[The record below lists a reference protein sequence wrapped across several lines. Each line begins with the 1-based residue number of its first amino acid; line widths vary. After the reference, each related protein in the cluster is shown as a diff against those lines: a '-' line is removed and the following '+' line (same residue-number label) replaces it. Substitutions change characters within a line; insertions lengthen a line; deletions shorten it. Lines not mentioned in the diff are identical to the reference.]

1 MPLDAICLRAVTNEL
16 NNVLAGCRVEKVYQP
31 DRDEIVLQTRGGQ
44 GGPRRLLL
52 SIAAGSPRVHFI
64 DAARENP
71 AAPPMFCMLLR
82 KHVQGAKIAAV
93 SQPAVERML
102 TIELDTTDEMGV
114 PCKKHLICELMGKH
128 SNVILCGEDNRIID
142 ALRRVDGDLSGKR
155 QVLPVCFTVCRPHRT
170 STTRS
175 RFPAQDLPPPYRR
188 RKKGRRLTAGCS
200 VSFWVFRRCSAASC
214 PSARPV
220 TQPSRSHA

>member
-71 AAPPMFCMLLR
+71 AAPASASPLQR
-82 KHVQGAKIAAV
+82 RSSSG
-93 SQPAVERML
+93 
-102 TIELDTTDEMGV
+102 TTA
-114 PCKKHLICELMGKH
+114 P
-128 SNVILCGEDNRIID
+128 S
-142 ALRRVDGDLSGKR
+142 
-155 QVLPVCFTVCRPHRT
+155 P
-170 STTRS
+170 
-175 RFPAQDLPPPYRR
+175 LPPTR
-188 RKKGRRLTAGCS
+188 GRFKIIFLTLSLQSEKTFQSEA
-200 VSFWVFRRCSAASC
+200 VF
-214 PSARPV
+214 
-220 TQPSRSHA
+220 TD